1 MGGPTADA
9 PRPRAEA
16 TARVEPEPGR
26 VLIELTRRQRRLLDA
41 FLILA
46 TIALGFLVLSLL
58 DAAFRAFQ
66 DIIILFFLAWL
77 MSFALLPII
86 NLVAKVIPR
95 APGWAPVI
103 IVYTGVVLILL
114 GLLIQ
119 LAASLAN
126 SISDFIRNAP
136 TLQTQLTSFLAE
148 VEERLRGFGYNVDL
162 QSQAPAVIETLD
174 RFAREAVGPVQQFAI
189 ASVGVLGQLLLILFT
204 SLYIALDRAAILAFL
219 FRLVPPGFVAE
230 ARLLQTSV
238 GKSFGGFIRGQVL
251 MGVLFGIF
259 AAVVN
264 IVLALPYGAA
274 TAVVAG
280 VLHAI
285 PFFGPFVSWA
295 PPVVVALLDQ
305 PDQIVPAAV
314 LMTIA
319 WFVSMN
325 ILGPRLMGDT
335 VGIHPIVVLASALIG
350 AKIAGIMGAIFGIP
364 IAAVISAFFFHY
376 YRRSRESGTV
386 ADRAAQRLATREG
399 RAIRRPREP
408 VAGVDEEVGDAGTLT
423 APPSDAAAGATGA
436 PTGPDTDQGP
446 VHSPVPPLEGEAR
459 G

>member
-1 MGGPTADA
+1 
-9 PRPRAEA
+9 
-16 TARVEPEPGR
+16 VEPEPSR
-26 VLIELTRRQRRLLDA
+26 VQIELTQRQRRLLDT

-46 TIALGFLVLSLL
+46 TIALAFVVLSLL

-86 NLVAKVIPR
+86 NLVGKLIPR
-95 APGWAPVI
+95 APRWAPVI

-119 LAASLAN
+119 LAASLAD
-126 SISDFIRNAP
+126 SIGDFIANAP
-136 TLQTQLTSFLAE
+136 TIEVQLRGLLAE
-148 VEERLRGFGYNVDL
+148 VQERLESFGYNVDL
-162 QSQAPAVIETLD
+162 QSQAPAIIDTLN
-174 RFAREAVGPVQQFAI
+174 RFAQEAVGPIQQFAI
-189 ASVGVLGQLLLILFT
+189 ASLGALGNLLLILFL
-204 SLYIALDRAAILAFL
+204 SVYIALDRAAILAFL
-219 FRLVPPGFVAE
+219 FRLVPPAFVAE

-238 GKSFGGFIRGQVL
+238 AKSFGGFIRGQVL
-251 MGVLFGIF
+251 QGAIFAVF

-264 IVLALPYGAA
+264 IILGLPYGAA
-274 TAVVAG
+274 TAVAAG

-295 PPVVVALLDQ
+295 PPVVVAVLDQ
-305 PDQIVPAAV
+305 PDQIVPSLI
-314 LMTIA
+314 LMGIG

-335 VGIHPIVVLASALIG
+335 VGIHPIVVFAAVLIG
-350 AKIAGIMGAIFGIP
+350 AKIAGIMGAIFGVP
-364 IAAVISAFFFHY
+364 IAAVISAFFYHF

-386 ADRAAQRLATREG
+386 TDRAAQRLAEREG
-399 RAIRRPREP
+399 RQIRRPREP
-408 VAGVDEEVGDAGTLT
+408 VAGVDEDVGDGLT
-423 APPSDAAAGATGA
+423 DPPSDAAAEAAGA
-436 PTGPDTDQGP
+436 PSGPGTDQGP
-446 VHSPVPPLEGEAR
+446 LRSTPGLEGER